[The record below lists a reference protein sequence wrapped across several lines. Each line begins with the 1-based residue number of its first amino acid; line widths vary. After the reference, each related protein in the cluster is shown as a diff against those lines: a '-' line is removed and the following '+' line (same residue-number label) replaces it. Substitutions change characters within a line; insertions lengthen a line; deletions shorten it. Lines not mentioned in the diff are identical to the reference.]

1 MICVQPVAVLSLGDV
16 KMPKNGKIY
25 YFAPVPL
32 DILNIIGQF
41 AGSRNRL
48 LKFTLTPKKNYI
60 GSIYVQRRLGHQ
72 YKRYRLFKD
81 SWIPRRLGEHS
92 DAVRVQQYLYDKL
105 RHSTFFLTDTN
116 YLKDLD
122 SVLNYFVKQLTEIRN
137 YSLK

>member
-1 MICVQPVAVLSLGDV
+1 
-16 KMPKNGKIY
+16 MPKYGKIY
-25 YFAPVPL
+25 YFAPVPM

-48 LKFTLTPKKNYI
+48 LKFTLTPKKKYI

-72 YKRYRLFKD
+72 YKRYRLFKE
-81 SWIPRRLGEHS
+81 SWIPRRLGSQS
-92 DAVRVQQYLYDKL
+92 DAARVQQYLYDKL
-105 RHSTFFLTDTN
+105 KHSTFFLTDIN

-122 SVLNYFVKQLTEIRN
+122 CVLGSFLTQLTGIRN